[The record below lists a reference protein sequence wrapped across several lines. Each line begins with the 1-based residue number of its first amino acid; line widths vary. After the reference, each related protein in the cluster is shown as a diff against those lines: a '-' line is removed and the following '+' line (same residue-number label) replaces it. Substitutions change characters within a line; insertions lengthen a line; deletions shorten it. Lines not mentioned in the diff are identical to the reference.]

1 MRANG
6 VFIIDTLQ
14 YIIFSAFSLYLISK
28 ITENIKGPQGLRMK
42 NVYTEKK
49 RIYIKKAEREAAAM
63 PPSRSDRW
71 QAKFRRNFAQ
81 SDSNYGQPRRTAG
94 LLPGVQPIFYG
105 TVIFGGI

>member
-1 MRANG
+1 
-6 VFIIDTLQ
+6 
-14 YIIFSAFSLYLISK
+14 
-28 ITENIKGPQGLRMK
+28 MK